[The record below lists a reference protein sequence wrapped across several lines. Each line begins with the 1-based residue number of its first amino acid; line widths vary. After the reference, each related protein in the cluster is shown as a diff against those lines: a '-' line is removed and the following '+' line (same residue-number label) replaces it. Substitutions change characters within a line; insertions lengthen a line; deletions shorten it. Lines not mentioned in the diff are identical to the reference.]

1 MPFLLLMLLAGIAL
15 FITLVGYLL
24 SSRNSTQPR
33 KQRTANEMD
42 YYTRGERRLREPLAE
57 RRIVAYTEQG
67 LWVGVWQALLVSVDR
82 MFKRRA
88 GEPAPWAGIIIIFVT
103 LLLLSLFL
111 LKTLLPN
118 NSLIAAITTWPLSP
132 SNAQSSSSSQ
142 HNPQGPQGPFI
153 ASQSLE
159 RLSQLDP
166 AQYNSSAEYSLW
178 AYSACSSAAMTEVI
192 NAYGHH
198 YRVTD
203 ILKVEAQIH
212 EITPE
217 LGLLED
223 AGIEHTVARFGF
235 KTVWGHNMSL
245 DDIIGIANRGE
256 PVIVSFPPYKYAGG
270 HLLVVTG
277 GSGNYVYLAD
287 SSLWNRHSLTR
298 EQFLQWWGGFAAI
311 VTPK

>member
-1 MPFLLLMLLAGIAL
+1 MPFLLLMLLAGIAF

-24 SSRNSTQPR
+24 SSRTSTQPR
-33 KQRTANEMD
+33 KQRTAYEMD
-42 YYTRGERRLREPLAE
+42 YYT
-57 RRIVAYTEQG
+57 AYTEQG
-67 LWVGVWQALLVSVDR
+67 LWVGVWQSLTVSVDR

-88 GEPAPWAGIIIIFVT
+88 GEPAPWAGIIIIFAT
-103 LLLLSLFL
+103 ILLLSLFL

-118 NSLIAAITTWPLSP
+118 NSLIAAITWPLSA
-132 SNAQSSSSSQ
+132 SNPQSTSSQ
-142 HNPQGPQGPFI
+142 QSPQGPQGPII
-153 ASQSLE
+153 ASQSLV

-166 AQYNSSAEYSLW
+166 AQYNSSQEYSLW

-298 EQFLQWWGGFAAI
+298 EQFMQWWGGFAAI